1 MQAGTTNLGVSS
13 AAIRFV
19 IPAIRSISSGVRGWR
34 LGLIALVA
42 PLALTIQ
49 PETAAS
55 QFTSPTAGAAV
66 SVPRVFLDCQRRM
79 CDRTHFRTELQFVDW
94 VQDRQDSDV
103 HVIMTDDGVAGGGRR
118 YTLDFIGRGPMS
130 DLTDRFT
137 YTASGTDV
145 DLETLRGITGV
156 LRFGLMRFAVQ
167 SGMGRDFDVRYVG
180 TPLPTSGVADGSPG
194 AAPVMVRDP
203 WNAWTFRVGL
213 SGNMNLRETST
224 NIRLNPAV
232 SADRVTEAWKLGLA
246 GALNLQR
253 NRRELSGGREVRDDR
268 DDWEVEGLL
277 VRSVTGHISVGMDFG
292 GENSVANNRDAR
304 LAFAPAVEY
313 NYFPYEQANR
323 RQLLVLYSAGMEH
336 SNYIEETIFNAYR
349 ETIPIH
355 RLRVRYNAREEWG
368 NAGLGVNYSQYLHD
382 TSFYRAGLNGNVNY
396 RILRGL
402 DLSVSANASRVND
415 QIFVPL
421 SGISDEDILLGRRS
435 LPSSYQYN
443 GSVGL
448 SYRWGSTFTNVVN
461 TRFAASAGF

>member
-1 MQAGTTNLGVSS
+1 MPERATTRRVPNAES
-13 AAIRFV
+13 RFV
-19 IPAIRSISSGVRGWR
+19 QRTTRSNSSRRGWR
-34 LGLIALVA
+34 VGLIALA
-42 PLALTIQ
+42 AMWALGVQ
-49 PETAAS
+49 PDTAAS
-55 QFTSPTAGAAV
+55 QFTSPTAEAAV
-66 SVPRVFLDCQRRM
+66 SAPRVFLDCQRRM

-118 YTLDFIGRGPMS
+118 FTLDFIGRGSMS

-167 SGMGRDFDVRYVG
+167 GGMGRDFDVRYVG
-180 TPLPTSGVADGSPG
+180 TLLPTSGVDGSSS

-224 NIRLNPAV
+224 NIRMNPAV
-232 SADRVTEAWKLGLA
+232 SADRVTEDWKLGLA

-277 VRSVTGHISVGMDFG
+277 VRSVTGHISIGMDFG

-402 DLSVSANASRVND
+402 DLSISANASRVND